1 MSARYTPN
9 SRGTREFM
17 NSQMVGTAMRGVA
30 DQLAGQANTAGRS
43 RYEVRELTVAGGWGN
58 TSRAGAE
65 VYESRRDYRDV
76 RDRVLVNVSRQF
88 YMRAGGG
95 GG

>member
-17 NSQMVGTAMRGVA
+17 NSAMVGSAMRSVA
-30 DQLAGQANTAGRS
+30 SQVAGQANAAGRS
-43 RYEVRELTVAGGWGN
+43 RYEVRELQVTGGWRN

-65 VYESRRDYRDV
+65 VYEANRDYRDV

-88 YMRAGGG
+88 YMRGGG
-95 GG
+95 